1 MAHPLS
7 HKTADEERRRLTR
20 RAMLKTGG
28 TALAAAPRIAA
39 ASAPSAPVVETRHG
53 KVRGA
58 AVDGVSVF
66 RGIPYGAPTEGPA
79 RFLPPSKPANW
90 PGVRDATQTG
100 PRCVQGRGNLFMS
113 SIGDYFSGGRKDKL
127 GLDQQTDSENC
138 LSVNVLTPGL
148 GHTKKRPVL
157 VYIHGGGFS
166 NGSGVIVLAADAF
179 PREQDAVLVSVNHR
193 LNVFGYLYLGE
204 YGTQY
209 ADSGNAGMLDL
220 VLALEWVRDNIAEF
234 GGDPANVTIFGES
247 GGGAKISS
255 LMAMPAAKGLF
266 HKAIVESGAFLKA
279 STPEE
284 AAKRARGVLAKLG
297 ISEKEVDKLR
307 SVPAADLH
315 AASPP
320 GLGVGPVVDSRSIPV
335 QTWDPK
341 APAISA
347 HVPMIIG
354 TCKDEATFLLGNR
367 DETAFKLDEAGMRE
381 RVAKQ
386 VDLPEA
392 DRERLIAVY
401 RKARPG
407 ATPSDIFFGIAT
419 DKMFGANAIA
429 MAERKVEQ
437 GRAPAYMYSF
447 TYDTPILDGRFKA
460 FHTAELPLV
469 LRLVKYPETERLSK
483 QLAGAWTAFARHGNP
498 NHPGLPAWPAYRT
511 EERATMMFGAD
522 TSRVVNDP
530 NREIRLEW
538 QRIPQTR
545 LSL

>member
-1 MAHPLS
+1 MDHPLS
-7 HKTADEERRRLTR
+7 RDTAEKEPQPLTR
-20 RAMLKTGG
+20 RTMLQ
-28 TALAAAPRIAA
+28 TAGSMLAAAPLLRA
-39 ASAPSAPVVETRHG
+39 ASAPSAPIVETRHG

-66 RGIPYGAPTEGPA
+66 RGVPYGGPTEGSA
-79 RFLPPSKPANW
+79 RFLPPAKPANW
-90 PGVRDATQTG
+90 PGVREATQTG
-100 PRCVQGRGNLFMS
+100 PRCVQGPGNLFIS

-127 GLDQQTDSENC
+127 GLDQQKDSENC
-138 LSVNVLTPGL
+138 LVLNVLTPGL
-148 GHTKKRPVL
+148 GPAKKRPVL

-166 NGSGVIVLAADAF
+166 NGSGVIVLAADGF
-179 PREQDAVLVSVNHR
+179 PREEDAVLVSVNHR

-204 YGTQY
+204 YGAEY
-209 ADSGNAGMLDL
+209 GDSGNAGQLDL
-220 VLALEWVRDNIAEF
+220 ILALEWVRDNIAEF

-255 LMAMPAAKGLF
+255 LMAMPGAKGLF

-284 AAKRARGVLAKLG
+284 ASKRARGVLAKLG
-297 ISEKEVDKLR
+297 ISEKEVEKLR

-315 AASPP
+315 ASAPP
-320 GLGVGPVVDSRSIPV
+320 GLGVGPVVDGRSIPV

-341 APAISA
+341 APAVSA

-367 DETAFKLDEAGMRE
+367 DETVFKLDEAGMRE

-386 VDLPEA
+386 INLPEA
-392 DRERLIAVY
+392 DRERLIAAY

-407 ATPSDIFFGIAT
+407 ATPSDLFFAIAT

-429 MAERKVEQ
+429 QAERKFEQ
-437 GRAPAYMYSF
+437 GRAPVYMYSF

-498 NHPGLPAWPAYRT
+498 NHSGIPAWPAYRT
-511 EERATMMFGAD
+511 ADRATMLFGAD
-522 TSRVVNDP
+522 SSRVVDDP
-530 NREIRLEW
+530 NRDIRLEW
-538 QRIPQTR
+538 QRIPQAR

>member
-1 MAHPLS
+1 MAHPRS
-7 HKTADEERRRLTR
+7 HPAAEKESWYPTR
-20 RAMLKTGG
+20 RAMLKTVGA
-28 TALAAAPRIAA
+28 ALTAAPRIAA
-39 ASAPSAPVVETRHG
+39 ASVPSAPVVETRHG

-58 AVDGVSVF
+58 AIDGVNVF
-66 RGIPYGAPTEGPA
+66 RGIPYGGPTEGSA

-100 PRCVQGRGNLFMS
+100 PRCVQGPGNLFMS

-127 GLDQQTDSENC
+127 GLDQQKDSENC
-138 LSVNVLTPGL
+138 LVLNVLTPGL
-148 GHTKKRPVL
+148 GPAKKRPVL

-204 YGTQY
+204 YGAQY
-209 ADSGNAGMLDL
+209 ADSGNAGQLDL
-220 VLALEWVRDNIAEF
+220 ILALEWVRDNIAEF
-234 GGDPANVTIFGES
+234 GGNPANVTIFGES

-266 HKAIVESGAFLKA
+266 HKAVVESGAFLKV

-284 AAKRARGVLAKLG
+284 AARRARGVLAKLG
-297 ISEKEVDKLR
+297 ISEKDVDKLR
-307 SVPAADLH
+307 NVPAADLH
-315 AASPP
+315 AAAPP
-320 GLGVGPVVDSRSIPV
+320 GIGVGPVVDGRSIPA
-335 QTWDPK
+335 QTWEPK

-347 HVPMIIG
+347 QVPMIIG

-367 DETAFKLDEAGMRE
+367 DESVFKLDEAGMRE

-392 DRERLIAVY
+392 DRERLIAAY

-407 ATPSDIFFGIAT
+407 ATPSDLFLAIAT

-429 MAERKVEQ
+429 QAERKFEQ
-437 GRAPAYMYSF
+437 GRAPVYMYSF

-469 LRLVKYPETERLSK
+469 LRLVKYPETERLSQ

-498 NHPGLPAWPAYRT
+498 NHPGIPAWPAYRT
-511 EERATMMFGAD
+511 TDRATMLFGAD
-522 TSRVVNDP
+522 ASRVVNDP
-530 NREIRLEW
+530 NRDIRLEW
-538 QRIPQTR
+538 QRIPQAR